1 MRWLSAARWVA
12 CLLLPFLLSCAA
24 YRNGMQS
31 YYATV
36 DSEQYDKAFTQLRK
50 NRLLKKD
57 RNKLLFYMEA
67 GRLMRLQGNYD
78 KSNHYFNL
86 ADNYIESANKSL
98 KDIAVA
104 NFINPMLQQYRGED
118 YEQFMLHYYK
128 ALNYIALGK
137 TADAVVEARRI
148 TLSNNAQDEKFRK
161 SDRYNQDAFSLNLQ
175 GMIYEMA
182 GDMNNA
188 FIAYR
193 NAAELYGSNAGSY
206 YGVTMPSQLR
216 KDFQNAAR
224 VMGFTMESSKYNS
237 ATTEPDTADARG
249 GYLILFIEEGKAPV
263 KEEKNFVLTSAGGGT
278 RFNYIG
284 SNGQPFS
291 FPFAYQ
297 SFGINESKISA
308 IRMVRIAMPVFTV
321 TTPDPAQK
329 TINLNGSS
337 YKPALAENINNIATN
352 ILKERWATELAN
364 AAARQITKMAV
375 QKGSEAIAES
385 IAKSHKNDTNTTAGP
400 AEKKATEEKNKQ
412 KAAATGQVVG
422 FIFNALNSIT
432 EKADTRNW
440 QSLPAF
446 VSYVRVPLMAGENVV
461 QIQTNTGPKE
471 IKVNGNGGLKM
482 MGVRL

>member
-1 MRWLSAARWVA
+1 MRWLLATRWVA
-12 CLLLPFLLSCAA
+12 YLLLPFLLSCAT

-36 DSEQYDKAFTQLRK
+36 DSEQYGKAFTQLKK

-67 GRLMRLQGNYD
+67 GRLMRLQGNYEE
-78 KSNHYFNL
+78 SNHYFNL
-86 ADNYIESANKSL
+86 ADNYIEAANKSL

-137 TADAVVEARRI
+137 KEDAVVEARRI
-148 TLSNNAQDEKFRK
+148 TLSNNAQDDKFK
-161 SDRYNQDAFSLNLQ
+161 KAGRYNQDAFSLNLQ

-206 YGVTMPSQLR
+206 YGVTMPTQLK
-216 KDFQNAAR
+216 KDLQHAATA
-224 VMGFTMESSKYNS
+224 MGFTIESSKYI
-237 ATTEPDTADARG
+237 AETTESDTVNAPG
-249 GYLILFIEEGKAPV
+249 GYLILFLEEGKAPI

-278 RFNYIG
+278 RFDYIG
-284 SNGQPFS
+284 SNGQQFTL
-291 FPFAYQ
+291 PFAYQ
-297 SFGINESKISA
+297 SFGINDSKISA
-308 IRMVRIAMPVFTV
+308 IRTLRIAMPVFAI
-321 TTPDPAQK
+321 TTPTPVQK
-329 TINLNGSS
+329 TITLNGSS
-337 YKPALAENINNIATN
+337 YQPALAENINNIATN
-352 ILKERWATELAN
+352 ILQERWATELAN
-364 AAARQITKMAV
+364 AAGRQITKMAV
-375 QKGSEAIAES
+375 QKGGEAIAES
-385 IAKSHKNDTNTTAGP
+385 IARSHKTEPDSTAGQ
-400 AEKKATEEKNKQ
+400 AEKKAREEKNKQ

-446 VSYVRVPLMAGENVV
+446 VSYVRVPLMAGENMV
-461 QIQTNTGPKE
+461 QIETDAGPKE
-471 IKVNGNGGLKM
+471 IKVNGDGSLQM